1 MNMAIPGGPMEIC
14 FSFDTTGSMGACI
27 NEVKGKVQDLIQ
39 RLQADIP
46 GIRMAVF
53 AHGDYC
59 DKHNYITKHIDFST
73 DVTKLCNWVKTVGTT
88 GGGDGDECYELVLQE
103 VQSLSWTPGSKRA
116 LVMIGD
122 ADPHEPG
129 YNYGG
134 KTYNID
140 WRDETYKLLMMNI
153 RIYGVQCGY
162 YGSSKDF
169 YNKMTQA
176 TDGKCLKLADFA
188 NMFDFMM
195 AICYREHDETLLQ
208 NYETEVR
215 ARGTTINKDL
225 EALFGKLRR
234 ADTEVMDTSPSV
246 PTALTK
252 IPSLTKPSSVKMLKP
267 SLKTTVKTT
276 RKPRT
281 TRFRSKHERLL
292 DRRNEERLEKYKLKN
307 LPKLKRENVPE
318 TNFMLNDA
326 PWSKWQLAVT
336 QTLPEGTESDLW
348 EKRRGDLTGFRR
360 KEICDGQYQKPALYE
375 FAVQTAEHCKRYV
388 VYCKCNKGFMLDKG
402 SWESRLLNTPNV
414 RTEVEDVL
422 KKGFR
427 LFVRRFPL
435 KKTCATSNKMT
446 DLGHYDYAWRGQR
459 KERTS
464 PRFVEYK
471 L

>member
-1 MNMAIPGGPMEIC
+1 
-14 FSFDTTGSMGACI
+14 
-27 NEVKGKVQDLIQ
+27 
-39 RLQADIP
+39 
-46 GIRMAVF
+46 
-53 AHGDYC
+53 
-59 DKHNYITKHIDFST
+59 
-73 DVTKLCNWVKTVGTT
+73 
-88 GGGDGDECYELVLQE
+88 
-103 VQSLSWTPGSKRA
+103 
-116 LVMIGD
+116 
-122 ADPHEPG
+122 
-129 YNYGG
+129 
-134 KTYNID
+134 
-140 WRDETYKLLMMNI
+140 NI

-162 YGSSKDF
+162 YGSTKDF
-169 YNKMTQA
+169 YNKITQA

-234 ADTEVMDTSPSV
+234 ADTEIMDTSTSV
-246 PTALTK
+246 PPALTK
-252 IPSLTKPSSVKMLKP
+252 IPSLTKPPSVKILKP
-267 SLKTTVKTT
+267 SVKITVKPI
-276 RKPRT
+276 RQPRT
-281 TRFRSKHERLL
+281 TRFTSKHQRLM
-292 DRRNEERLEKYKLKN
+292 DRRNQERLDKYKLKN
-307 LPKLKRENVPE
+307 LPKLRRENVPE

-336 QTLPEGTESDLW
+336 PALPEGTESNLW

-402 SWESRLLNTPNV
+402 SWESRLLNTSDV

-427 LFVRRFPL
+427 LFYPHLIHTASRIGSFTITL
-435 KKTCATSNKMT
+435 KLGFSSNLPTAPAYRIYISQLMRYSRTCSNYSDCKTLQVSEQTVDKPGFSEKLNVKGRENRGTMPSN
-446 DLGHYDYAWRGQR
+446 R
-459 KERTS
+459 
-464 PRFVEYK
+464 
-471 L
+471 